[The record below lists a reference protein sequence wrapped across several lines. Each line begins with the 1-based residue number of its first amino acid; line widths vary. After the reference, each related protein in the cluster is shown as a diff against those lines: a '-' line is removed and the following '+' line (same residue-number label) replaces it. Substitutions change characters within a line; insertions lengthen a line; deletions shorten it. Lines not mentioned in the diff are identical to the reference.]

1 MRGATTDGQ
10 TADVNGLQQ
19 LRGHL
24 ICLSGIDGTGKT
36 TLAMKLKS
44 ELESLGVR
52 CEYVWFRNARLLTL
66 PFLAL
71 CYLTGFAEL
80 TTIKGK
86 RAGIYYFYKS
96 KPVARVW
103 LWISAIDMFFVS
115 MWKIKPPLWR
125 GNTVVADRY
134 VIDGLVD
141 LMGDTGITDLNC
153 YAFKLMLRLL
163 DRSLIAVLMVDEE
176 ESLRRKN
183 DSISLAYLTERRQL
197 YLSVARE
204 LRIPVLDAKPSIGVV
219 WSNLINVLHRQ
230 IAQPSR
236 DKS

>member
-1 MRGATTDGQ
+1 MVEGQ
-10 TADVNGLQQ
+10 VVNSNSLH
-19 LRGHL
+19 RFAGHL

-44 ELESLGVR
+44 ELDSLGVR
-52 CEYVWFRNARLLTL
+52 CDYVWFRNARLLSL

-103 LWISAIDMFFVS
+103 LWISAIDLSVVS
-115 MWKIKPPLWR
+115 LWKIAVPLRR
-125 GNTVVADRY
+125 GHTVVVDRY
-134 VIDGLVD
+134 VIDALVD
-141 LMGDTGITDLNC
+141 LMSDTGITDINSC
-153 YAFKLMLRLL
+153 AYKIILRLL
-163 DRSLIAVLMVDEE
+163 DRSLVAVLTVDED
-176 ESLRRKN
+176 ESLRRKD
-183 DSISLAYLTERRQL
+183 DSISLAYLTERRKL

-204 LRIPVLDAKPSIGVV
+204 RSIPVIDATPPIEVV
-219 WSNLINVLHRQ
+219 WSNLTNVLRKQ
-230 IAQPSR
+230 IAQSAR
-236 DKS
+236 DLS